1 MICEDRVRFMSFF
14 GVGKD
19 ERLCGYI
26 VSTAPEVFLCH
37 VFHCTPNAAALT
49 KALAEACQLRFQKCV
64 DAHPEIMQKVAVTEQ
79 EKLKEKVE
87 KDKCEKDKAGFM
99 TSVQG
104 LLGKLGPKKGG
115 GKKEENQ
122 TPDNKSSNIPV
133 ITCKPTHTFMV
144 KYYGALP
151 VAVGTGIETVE
162 EAAKHLAGG
171 TLLVCQLDV
180 ALNAVTLYDSQ
191 RSTLSKRN
199 LDADTIS
206 YCGLTSN
213 GSHFG
218 LIQSMGGGKYICHVF
233 AEYKTK
239 AAPIVAA
246 IHETL

>member
-1 MICEDRVRFMSFF
+1 MR
-14 GVGKD
+14 
-19 ERLCGYI
+19 
-26 VSTAPEVFLCH
+26 
-37 VFHCTPNAAALT
+37 
-49 KALAEACQLRFQKCV
+49 
-64 DAHPEIMQKVAVTEQ
+64 
-79 EKLKEKVE
+79 EKS
-87 KDKCEKDKAGFM
+87 DKEKDKAGFM

-104 LLGKLGPKKGG
+104 LLGKLGTKKGG
-115 GKKEENQ
+115 GKKEE
-122 TPDNKSSNIPV
+122 SSTTDSKQSSIHV

-171 TLLVCQLDV
+171 TLLICQLDV
-180 ALNAVTLYDSQ
+180 ALNGVTLYDSQ
-191 RSTLSKRN
+191 RSSLSKRN

-213 GSHFG
+213 RSHFG

-239 AAPIVAA
+239 AGPIVAA